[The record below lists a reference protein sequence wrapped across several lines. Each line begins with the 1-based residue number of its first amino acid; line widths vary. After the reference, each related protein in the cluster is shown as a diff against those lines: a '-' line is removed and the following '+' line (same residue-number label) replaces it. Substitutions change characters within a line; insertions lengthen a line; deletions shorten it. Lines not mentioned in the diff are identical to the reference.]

1 MKIVRYVNFWE
12 TITFL
17 VIIKITLLR
26 CWCYIC
32 IYLIIFVKRKCW
44 IFTFKVRY
52 TFLQD
57 TLYRV
62 KMMSYERFIVVKSVA
77 TYEEVLYL
85 LLPFDS
91 IYPSFVGTKGF
102 KNTVP
107 FNSLLSS
114 SEKSTELIL
123 RKTLH
128 GLFSVCFN
136 NSSLL

>member
-1 MKIVRYVNFWE
+1 M
-12 TITFL
+12 L
-17 VIIKITLLR
+17 D
-26 CWCYIC
+26 
-32 IYLIIFVKRKCW
+32 IYLQGSI
-44 IFTFKVRY
+44 Y
-52 TFLQD
+52 FLQD

-62 KMMSYERFIVVKSVA
+62 KMSYERFIVVKSVA

-91 IYPSFVGTKGF
+91 IYQSFVGTKGF

-107 FNSLLSS
+107 FNNSSLLSS

-128 GLFSVCFN
+128 GLFGVCL